1 VGRRDRAVT
10 FVCLYQGV
18 PGDCSEC
25 GGFDPTGTGFCCHDC
40 AQARADRA
48 ARHAAAAQASRDR
61 EDAFAREV
69 DRLRAEGYRD
79 EEIDLMLAGMP
90 S

>member
-1 VGRRDRAVT
+1 MTV
-10 FVCLYQGV
+10 VCLYQGV

-40 AQARADRA
+40 RAARADREARQA
-48 ARHAAAAQASRDR
+48 AEVQARRDR
-61 EDAFAREV
+61 EDAFGREV
-69 DRLRAEGYRD
+69 DRLRALGHAD
-79 EEIDLMLAGMP
+79 EEIDVMLAGMP